1 MTNAINNTTVQSNKR
16 IIIKSNDE
24 DDILLEPFCTKSF
37 EVVPTLVISSCLCLE
52 FVLEEDFFH
61 KERIL
66 FSRYIDI
73 RTAIITA
80 RI

>member
-1 MTNAINNTTVQSNKR
+1 MTNEINNTIIQSNKK
-16 IIIKSNDE
+16 IIIKSPVLNV
-24 DDILLEPFCTKSF
+24 T
-37 EVVPTLVISSCLCLE
+37 ISSCVSLE
-52 FVLEEDFFH
+52 FVSEEDFFH